1 MRRIPGA
8 SGGATPPARWCPRRR
23 DGRPRRPRGGSRTA
37 RRTTPVPTR
46 GGVGGPVRLREI
58 DDKPLMLAALRHLP
72 VLPMGESSAGGAG
85 SGRGHAGRL
94 AGRGPAA
101 LRPSAAA
108 GREGGIATALTRGDP
123 TGGGADQRLGAGDA
137 AVDRSAGTATSCRDW
152 RDGDSRQ
159 GGCARG
165 MGEGISLDPRA
176 CPTCPTGRIPPTR
189 SGIPASVAGTAGG
202 WSFRPRTSAG
212 SRAAR
217 AGRAR
222 CFARRDSARPAGR
235 RHGRRGPSPPRR
247 WSPSARSGRA
257 RRRRGR

>member
-72 VLPMGESSAGGAG
+72 VMPRGNPLPGGVPGQVAGTPFEGRTGA
-85 SGRGHAGRL
+85 
-94 AGRGPAA
+94 AA
-101 LRPSAAA
+101 LRPSAAP

-137 AVDRSAGTATSCRDW
+137 AVDRSAGTATLSGIGW
-152 RDGDSRQ
+152 TGATRQ
-159 GGCARG
+159 GDCARG
-165 MGEGISLDPRA
+165 MGEGIRLDPRA
-176 CPTCPTGRIPPTR
+176 CPTFPTGRIPPTR

-202 WSFRPRTSAG
+202 WSFRPRASAG